1 MEFLVRPR
9 TGLSR
14 HFPERAEHAL
24 IGLGPWNIHDTS
36 AVTEALVEWAC
47 VHFKTVD
54 VVVPGYEAAHVLVAT
69 GCPPRTAVI
78 RAQRATSRLR
88 NPAQRAF
95 NLAGPRHT
103 RVRQI
108 IDRFYSPRAV
118 RRYRP
123 VIEEQA
129 ARLLEEMAQ
138 GPNPADLMTAYANAL
153 PLRAAREI
161 LAVLEH
167 LADIYHSS
175 VVTQN
180 HLGASAETVAA
191 ATAAVTDFAREV
203 IEVKRHGPDPAE
215 PVGALI
221 RAHSGSLISND
232 ELIGTTAYLLIT
244 ASEPLT
250 APLGTGAL
258 TLLTHPRQLRECVT
272 DPGLWAGAVEEILR
286 RHHGALGRPR
296 VATEELSLHGVTIRE
311 GEGICCAMP
320 AATHDS
326 AHYPEPSRFDIHRT
340 TDSSLAF
347 GAGPHACL
355 GAPLARLFLH
365 TAFEALF
372 TRFPDLTLATP
383 NYEIPWE
390 GDLVFTKPACLPV
403 TW

>member
-1 MEFLVRPR
+1 MDSPIAPSTPLRYPFPPGRDGGVPSVLDWARENEPVCPVVLPSGDRVWMVTRTDDITLVLTDPR
-9 TGLSR
+9 FSR
-14 HFPERAEHAL
+14 NLARAEAPRFAGDDYTTLTGAL
-24 IGLGPWNIHDTS
+24 
-36 AVTEALVEWAC
+36 
-47 VHFKTVD
+47 
-54 VVVPGYEAAHVLVAT
+54 
-69 GCPPRTAVI
+69 
-78 RAQRATSRLR
+78 
-88 NPAQRAF
+88 F

-161 LAVLEH
+161 LAVPEH
-167 LADIYHSS
+167 VAGIYHSS
-175 VVTQN
+175 VVTQH
-180 HLGASAETVAA
+180 HLGASAE
-191 ATAAVTDFAREV
+191 AVTDFAREV
-203 IEVKRHGPDPAE
+203 IEAKRHDPDPAE

-221 RAHSGSLISND
+221 RAHSGSLISSD

-272 DPGLWAGAVEEILR
+272 DPGLWPGAVEEILR

-311 GEGICCAMP
+311 GEGVCCAMP
-320 AATHDS
+320 AATHDP

-347 GAGPHACL
+347 GAGPHACP